1 MAENEP
7 TTPWR
12 RRGGGARRAPL
23 LTLLDLEAHGDD
35 DFTAIAPGE
44 GPGRLY
50 GGQVASQALRAATL
64 TVERSR
70 LPHSLHAYFIRPG
83 RPGVPVDIH
92 VERTRDGGSFSTR
105 TVWARQG
112 DEAVFSLIASF
123 HAGEPGDDWQPSG
136 LPDVPRPDEVAERE
150 PMMGRFGSGFDMRP
164 IHRSEGFR
172 LHPCWVRL
180 TEEID
185 DDPLLHA
192 CALAFISDR
201 AVVGSAR
208 APGATGR
215 LNAASLDH
223 SIWFHRP
230 VRVDQWLL
238 FSVEPARNFGGRGL
252 ALGTFHTVDGILVA
266 SIAQEALL
274 RQPR

>member
-1 MAENEP
+1 MADQP
-7 TTPWR
+7 DIPSR
-12 RRGGGARRAPL
+12 RRGGGSRAPL
-23 LTLLDLEAHGDD
+23 LALLDLESHGDD
-35 DFTAIAPGE
+35 DFTAISPGE

-64 TVERSR
+64 TVDEAR
-70 LPHSLHAYFIRPG
+70 LPHSTHAYFIRPG
-83 RPGVPVDIH
+83 RPGVPVEIH

-105 TVWARQG
+105 TVWARQN
-112 DEAVFSLIASF
+112 DETIFSLIASF
-123 HAGEPGDDWQPSG
+123 HAGEPGDDWQPAG
-136 LPDVPRPDEVAERE
+136 LPDVPGPDDVDE
-150 PMMGRFGSGFDMRP
+150 PDAMGFGRFSAGFDMRL
-164 IHRSEGFR
+164 IGTGEGFR
-172 LHPCWVRL
+172 IHPCWVRL
-180 TEEID
+180 REEID

-215 LNAASLDH
+215 VNAASLDH
-223 SIWFHRP
+223 SIWFHQP

-238 FSVEPARNFGGRGL
+238 FSVDPARNYGGRGL
-252 ALGTFHTVDGILVA
+252 ALGTFHTTDGTLVA